1 MTIQFKNIAASYR
14 RGDPPVVA
22 DINVNVEAGEM
33 LALLGPSGSGKSTL
47 LKLIAGIE
55 TPSQGDILLD
65 GQSILALP
73 PNKRA
78 AVLMFQKAYL
88 FPFMSV
94 ADNISFGLRVQG
106 LRRREIRA
114 EVTRMLDLVG
124 LPGFERRFPAQLSG
138 GEQQRV
144 ALARAL
150 VTRPRVLLLDEPFS
164 SLDTAVRLNLQE
176 AVRRIQRELGITSI
190 LVTHDLAEAMAMSDR
205 TALLLAG
212 RIVACAEPE
221 TLFRRPPTVA
231 AARFVG
237 VSTFLAGE
245 LCGDCLRTAWGP
257 LEVCPRGH
265 ADGPATFAIRP
276 EDIELC
282 GRPGLNTLPGV
293 TREALYRGEY
303 HEYVVCVGEQEI
315 RVRDYAAGQRFPPGS
330 AVQLGF
336 PREKLFAVEMR
347 DAH

>member
-1 MTIQFKNIAASYR
+1 MTIQFNDISAGYR

-22 DINVNVEAGEM
+22 DINLTVAAGEM

-55 TPSQGDILLD
+55 VPTQGDILLD

-94 ADNISFGLRVQG
+94 ADNIGFGLRVQG
-106 LRRREIRA
+106 IRRREICA
-114 EVTRMLDLVG
+114 EVARMLELVG

-205 TALLLAG
+205 TALLLQG
-212 RIVACAEPE
+212 RIVACAAPE

-245 LCGDCLRTAWGP
+245 LCGGCLRTAWGP
-257 LEVCPRGH
+257 LEVCSHGH
-265 ADGPATFAIRP
+265 AAGPATFAIRP

-282 GRPGLNTLPGV
+282 GRTGPNTLPGV

-303 HEYVVCVGEQEI
+303 HEYVVCVGELEV
-315 RVRDYAAGQRFPPGS
+315 RVRDYAAGQRFPPGC

-336 PREKLFAVEMR
+336 PAEKLFAVEMLE
-347 DAH
+347 AQ